1 MTLLP
6 SSAETKPLARPN
18 RAFVQARL
26 AVWPVGVPRGREKMV
41 AAVPTPSLS
50 P

>member
-1 MTLLP
+1 MSPLP
-6 SSAETKPLARPN
+6 SSPEPKPPARPN

-26 AVWPVGVPRGREKMV
+26 AVWPVGVACGREKMV

>member
-1 MTLLP
+1 MTRLP
-6 SSAETKPLARPN
+6 SSYGANPLARPN

-26 AVWPVGVPRGREKMV
+26 AVWPVGVVGAREKMV